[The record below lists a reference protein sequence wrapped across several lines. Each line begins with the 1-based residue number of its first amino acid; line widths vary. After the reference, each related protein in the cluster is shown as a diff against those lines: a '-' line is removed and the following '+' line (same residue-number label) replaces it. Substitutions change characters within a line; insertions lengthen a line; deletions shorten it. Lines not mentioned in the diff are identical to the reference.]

1 MYLAYKLPLFNRSK
15 SLFIK
20 VEFEPLR
27 SEGLFYAQK
36 VETKKKKTPTRVDVL
51 DILIKCAIRCGL
63 PHHMQQPQ
71 LPSPLLIMLGV
82 GELFLKF
89 RAQLFLIF

>member
-1 MYLAYKLPLFNRSK
+1 MYLAHELLLINRSK

-27 SEGLFYAQK
+27 NEGLFYAQK
-36 VETKKKKTPTRVDVL
+36 VETKKKTPTRVDVL